1 MKHITEQE
9 LDRLCKQAAGR
20 YGKVW
25 WADPRDLQAEA
36 AVAVLSADGTFDA
49 ARGVPFRAY
58 AWRAAMLHLRSY
70 LLRAGSPVSGRSRPE
85 RMVGMHHAPIEEAD
99 GHVSDAPSPEDAL
112 ARARW
117 ARTVRVIST
126 HLLAWA
132 DEAAD
137 DTPLTPAARAAGR
150 ASLALR
156 SLHNNRPH

>member
-9 LDRLCKQAAGR
+9 LERICKQAAGR

-25 WADPRDLQAEA
+25 WADARDLQAEA
-36 AVAVLSADGTFDA
+36 AVAILSADGTFDPT
-49 ARGVPFRAY
+49 RGVPFRAY

-99 GHVSDAPSPEDAL
+99 EHASAVPTPEAAL
-112 ARARW
+112 AHARW
-117 ARTVRVIST
+117 ARTVRVISA

-132 DEAAD
+132 EEAD
-137 DTPLTPAARAAGR
+137 GPMPPTTRAAAR

-156 SLHNNRPH
+156 ALHHDRPH